1 MAGSPQKNKAG
12 CINRAVDRTSA
23 GTPQHLILITDEKS
37 VRAVNK
43 LVRDTYL
50 KYVVD
55 NIIRSALR
63 ILKLL
68 VSFCRDLT
76 VGFDRIGTWMTH
88 YIF

>member
-1 MAGSPQKNKAG
+1 VAGSPQKTG
-12 CINRAVDRTSA
+12 YINRAVDRTSA

-50 KYVVD
+50 KYIVD

-63 ILKLL
+63 ILRLL
-68 VSFCRDLT
+68 VSFFRC
-76 VGFDRIGTWMTH
+76 FDRIGTWMTH